1 MSESDMEAP
10 AADSLEQARS
20 AAGDPEDPDGSG
32 APLDVPF
39 DVNEADAAEQQRTVE
54 LDEDD
59 YR

>member
-1 MSESDMEAP
+1 MSESDMEVP
-10 AADSLEQARS
+10 AADSIEQLRS
-20 AAGDPEDPDGSG
+20 AGGDDQDVIGEPPE
-32 APLDVPF
+32 VPF

>member
-10 AADSLEQARS
+10 TADSVEQRQS
-20 AAGDPEDPDGSG
+20 AVDDDQESIDDEPGEL
-32 APLDVPF
+32 PL
-39 DVNEADAAEQQRTVE
+39 DVNEADAAEQRRTVE